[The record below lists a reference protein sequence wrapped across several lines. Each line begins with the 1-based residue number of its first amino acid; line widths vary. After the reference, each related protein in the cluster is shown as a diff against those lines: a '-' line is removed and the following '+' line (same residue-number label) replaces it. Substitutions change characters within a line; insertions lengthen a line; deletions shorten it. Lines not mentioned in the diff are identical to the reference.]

1 MNYLKE
7 FINNTMKPKFPI
19 VQIEFIKWDLDLM
32 AELFRYDE
40 FYYSKNV
47 SIYKNYISNKRFLDS
62 NGSIFVAKK
71 LLPVKSIFSNLGFGK
86 KYIIEFEIYNEE
98 WTFKEVKDYLVSKII
113 HLSNENAQDQWLK
126 SLENAKTIKELI
138 EAKR

>member
-1 MNYLKE
+1 M
-7 FINNTMKPKFPI
+7 
-19 VQIEFIKWDLDLM
+19 
-32 AELFRYDE
+32 
-40 FYYSKNV
+40 
-47 SIYKNYISNKRFLDS
+47 
-62 NGSIFVAKK
+62 
-71 LLPVKSIFSNLGFGK
+71 
-86 KYIIEFEIYNEE
+86 IIEFEIYNEE